1 MICGLEI
8 IHEGTDE
15 VGHSLLNN
23 FLSNPG
29 LRTGACMALP
39 QLIAQY
45 TLSIAKG
52 L

>member
-1 MICGLEI
+1 LEI

-15 VGHSLLNN
+15 VGHRLLNN

-29 LRTGACMALP
+29 LRTGACMALL

-52 L
+52 F